1 MKKTLL
7 STTVALALAAS
18 FSASAAP
25 DDKFIANVGSIDGVG
40 AYSLGAQSPTTNAP
54 VNSYSPELT
63 EAQNVS
69 LTNAYND
76 VNSDNTVTIGEDGNV
91 AFAQDL
97 DQAIASSDLS
107 HLVGSPAS
115 VLGEGVVPGG
125 NNVTENGVVNVGAQN
140 PAPNTGTLNNWAKTN
155 TIGGTFNNYGG
166 LASASQNA
174 GSTNAIG
181 QSIVVQSNGGI

>member
-97 DQAIASSDLS
+97 DQAIAVSDLS
-107 HLVGSPAS
+107 HQVGNPIAAHG
-115 VLGEGVVPGG
+115 LIGG
-125 NNVTENGVVNVGAQN
+125 NQITENGVVNAGAQN
-140 PAPNTGTLNNWAKTN
+140 PAPNTGTGNNWAKTN